1 MNVPGFI
8 ARQFYV
14 TGSLRNTADGFE
26 LEAHNP
32 LGNGTLV
39 GVGQLRVDGRDLPPE
54 AVTAHRPGNPAV
66 RAADVSRTNPIRVNQ
81 GDRVALRVAGE
92 PLAPGRHELEVELFE
107 LNLGRLAFSISDRLA
122 E

>member
-1 MNVPGFI
+1 MPGFI

-14 TGSLRNTADGFE
+14 VGSLRNTADGFE

-39 GVGQLRVDGRDLPPE
+39 GVGRLRVDGRDLPAA
-54 AVTAHRPGNPAV
+54 AVTAHRPGDAAAV
-66 RAADVSRTNPIRVNQ
+66 HAADVSRNNPITVNQ
-81 GDRVALRVAGE
+81 GDRVTLRVAGE

-107 LNLGRLAFSISDRLA
+107 LNLGRLAFTISDRLA